1 MIRIRAMKISEQ
13 LIKPERKTSIN
24 PIYDF
29 NGCMKLMIGALIT
42 PIVSTQKL
50 AIRPSIT
57 LPCFFRSIYNIIN

>member
-1 MIRIRAMKISEQ
+1 MKISEQ

-42 PIVSTQKL
+42 PIVSTQK
-50 AIRPSIT
+50 T
-57 LPCFFRSIYNIIN
+57 NNKTIYNTTMFL

>member
-42 PIVSTQKL
+42 PIVSTQK
-50 AIRPSIT
+50 T
-57 LPCFFRSIYNIIN
+57 NNKTIYNTTMFL